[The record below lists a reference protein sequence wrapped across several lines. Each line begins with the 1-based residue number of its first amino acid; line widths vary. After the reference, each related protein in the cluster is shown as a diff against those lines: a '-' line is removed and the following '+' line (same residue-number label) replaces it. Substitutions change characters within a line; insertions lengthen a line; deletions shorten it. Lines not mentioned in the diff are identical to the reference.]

1 MERCSFCGTEIER
14 GTGKILVKKDGSLL
28 YFCSNKCD
36 KNLLKLGRNPV
47 KFGWT
52 RKYQKAKG
60 RIDIAAE
67 VRAKSEAQPKKEK
80 GKPPRSEAEVVKEKS
95 EEKKEDKKQEQKE
108 ERKND

>member
-14 GTGKILVKKDGSLL
+14 GTGKIFVKKEGSLL
-28 YFCSNKCD
+28 YFCSNKCE

-60 RIDIAAE
+60 RIDVAAE

-80 GKPPRSEAEVVKEKS
+80 GKPPKPENEAELVKTTENK
-95 EEKKEDKKQEQKE
+95 EEKKEAE
-108 ERKND
+108 EKKND

>member
-14 GTGKILVKKDGSLL
+14 GTGKILVKKDGTLL
-28 YFCSNKCD
+28 YFCSSKCE
-36 KNLLKLGRNPV
+36 KNLIKLGRNPV

-80 GKPPRSEAEVVKEKS
+80 GKPPSPEAEVVKKKS
-95 EEKKEDKKQEQKE
+95 EEKKEDTKEEQKE
-108 ERKND
+108 EEKND